1 MPYLYRVAYD
11 GALFHGFTGH
21 PNSVEAAL
29 RRVFGHL
36 LGRGSRTDPGVS
48 AVGNAVLAPSRLPL
62 GYINS
67 RLPRGVW
74 TWAVADV
81 GEGFNPRR
89 ARRRRYLYVAPH
101 WGEDVEAMREV
112 AELFKGTHDFSSF
125 IQFRGERGAPP
136 VTTVEEV
143 GVEVVGRLVYLYF
156 VGKGF
161 RNKQIRKMAWAILA
175 AGRGVVSRRY
185 VEELLETPRPGAVPS
200 APAEGLI
207 LLDIEYDV
215 KFDVDRGELRK
226 AYVYFLE
233 KYRRLEALAAAYRAA
248 GEQLLFY
255 DDL

>member
-21 PNSVEAAL
+21 SNSVEAAL

-74 TWAVADV
+74 TWAVAEV

-101 WGEDVEAMREV
+101 WGEDVEAMR
-112 AELFKGTHDFSSF
+112 LLTSSLP
-125 IQFRGERGAPP
+125 RTGSMAAVYSTATGE
-136 VTTVEEV
+136 
-143 GVEVVGRLVYLYF
+143 
-156 VGKGF
+156 
-161 RNKQIRKMAWAILA
+161 
-175 AGRGVVSRRY
+175 
-185 VEELLETPRPGAVPS
+185 PS
-200 APAEGLI
+200 M
-207 LLDIEYDV
+207 
-215 KFDVDRGELRK
+215 RSM
-226 AYVYFLE
+226 
-233 KYRRLEALAAAYRAA
+233 
-248 GEQLLFY
+248 
-255 DDL
+255 